1 MANNGIIVGGV
12 IATVAI
18 IFAVFVSFNSI
29 ADNGTGEL
37 IVTNG
42 DYGETIGEVTG
53 IEEVT
58 NIQQLIILK
67 NLKKVLYK

>member
-12 IATVAI
+12 IATAAI

-42 DYGETIGEVTG
+42 NYGETVGEVTG
-53 IEEVT
+53 IERGYEYS
-58 NIQQLIILK
+58 LIDIF
-67 NLKKVLYK
+67 

>member
-12 IATVAI
+12 IATAAI

-29 ADNGTGEL
+29 SDNGTGEL

-42 DYGETIGEVTG
+42 NYGETMQPVWLHSTRFI
-53 IEEVT
+53 
-58 NIQQLIILK
+58 
-67 NLKKVLYK
+67 